1 MSGTLCPFRV
11 LEQQVPRLS
20 VSVVS
25 LSEMG
30 YCCCVCRAKKMP
42 ILSNAQNGTLITWSV
57 PFLLINY
64 PNLIPL
70 ALDLS
75 TIPVKQLILHLNKRT
90 PFVIRDLD
98 DTHVFIDNS
107 YVDFVNS
114 QIDELLEK
122 NIWDAAAAHS
132 K

>member
-1 MSGTLCPFRV
+1 
-11 LEQQVPRLS
+11 
-20 VSVVS
+20 
-25 LSEMG
+25 
-30 YCCCVCRAKKMP
+30 
-42 ILSNAQNGTLITWSV
+42 
-57 PFLLINY
+57 
-64 PNLIPL
+64 
-70 ALDLS
+70 
-75 TIPVKQLILHLNKRT
+75 VKQLILHLNKRT

-98 DTHVFIDNS
+98 ETHVFIDSS